1 MYFLTVN
8 PKTGLTK
15 FTDSFTVF
23 QTYEQELNT
32 YIATHH

>member
-15 FTDSFTVF
+15 FTNSFTVF
-23 QTYEQELNT
+23 QQYEQELAN
-32 YIATHH
+32 YMSTHH